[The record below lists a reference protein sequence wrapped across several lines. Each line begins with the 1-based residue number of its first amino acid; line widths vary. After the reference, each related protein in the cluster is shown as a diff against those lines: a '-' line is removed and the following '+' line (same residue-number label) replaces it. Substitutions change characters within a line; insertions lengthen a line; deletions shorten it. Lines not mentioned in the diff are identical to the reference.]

1 MTKLKLF
8 PVSQFAVFFGARLQ
22 ILDPQ
27 YEIISTS
34 CEIIVIRNGKVVWKQ
49 GRYLAKFLYQLE
61 ILRVA

>member
-49 GRYLAKFLYQLE
+49 GSYLAKFFY
-61 ILRVA
+61 